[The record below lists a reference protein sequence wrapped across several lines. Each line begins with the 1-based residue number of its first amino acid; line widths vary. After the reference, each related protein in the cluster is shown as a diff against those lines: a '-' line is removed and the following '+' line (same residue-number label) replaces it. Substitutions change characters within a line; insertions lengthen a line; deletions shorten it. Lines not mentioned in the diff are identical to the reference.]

1 LNTKYTVWYF
11 LYIFA
16 TIMKTKAEL
25 TSEYIL
31 EIAAPIFNKNGYAAT
46 SMRDITEATAL
57 TKGAIYGNFKNK
69 EELAI
74 AAFRF
79 TVKKLMKDIA
89 KHLNLS
95 DSPIQKLFLISD
107 FYRNYYPYSKKNGG
121 CAVLNI
127 GVDANNQNTLLLKK
141 VKQVIEK
148 IQDQVATI
156 IEDGI
161 EAGEISTNINAMQYA
176 KRLDTMI
183 QGAIF
188 MAYTMDDE
196 LYIKDTMNQVDQM
209 IHNELKI

>member
-1 LNTKYTVWYF
+1 
-11 LYIFA
+11 
-16 TIMKTKAEL
+16 MKTKAEL

-46 SMRDITEATAL
+46 SMRDITEATSL

-74 AAFRF
+74 AAFKY
-79 TVKKLMKDIA
+79 TVKNMMKRIA
-89 KHLNLS
+89 EHLTLS
-95 DSPIQKLFLISD
+95 ESPIQKLFLITD
-107 FYRNYYPYSKKNGG
+107 FYRNYYNYSKQLGG
-121 CAVLNI
+121 CPVLNI

-156 IEDGI
+156 IESGI
-161 EAGEISTNINAMQYA
+161 EAGEISTTINAMQYA

-188 MAYTMDDE
+188 MTYTMDDE
-196 LYIKDTMNQVDQM
+196 LYMKDTMNQIDQM
-209 IHNELKI
+209 IHNELKA

>member
-1 LNTKYTVWYF
+1 
-11 LYIFA
+11 
-16 TIMKTKAEL
+16 MKTKAEL
-25 TSEYIL
+25 TSQYIL

-46 SMRDITEATAL
+46 SMRDITEATSL

-69 EELAI
+69 EDLAI

-79 TVKKLMKDIA
+79 TVKSLMKDIS
-89 KHLNLS
+89 KHLELS

-141 VKQVIEK
+141 VKEVIEK
-148 IQDQVATI
+148 IQDQVANI

-161 EAGEISTNINAMQYA
+161 EAGEISSEINAMQYA

-183 QGAIF
+183 QGAVF
-188 MAYTMDDE
+188 MTYTMDDE
-196 LYIKDTMNQVDQM
+196 FYMKDTMNQIDQM

>member
-1 LNTKYTVWYF
+1 
-11 LYIFA
+11 
-16 TIMKTKAEL
+16 MKTKAEL

-46 SMRDITEATAL
+46 SMRDITEATSL

-74 AAFRF
+74 AAFKF
-79 TVKKLMKDIA
+79 TVKSLMKDIS
-89 KHLNLS
+89 KHLELS
-95 DSPIQKLFLISD
+95 NSPIQKLFLISD
-107 FYRNYYPYSKKNGG
+107 FYRNYYQYSKKNGG
-121 CAVLNI
+121 CPVLNI
-127 GVDANNQNTLLLKK
+127 GVDANNQNKLLLKK

-156 IEDGI
+156 IENGI
-161 EAGEISTNINAMQYA
+161 EAGEISTNINAMQYS

-188 MAYTMDDE
+188 MTYTMDDE
-196 LYIKDTMNQVDQM
+196 LYIKDTMNQIDQM